1 MRDHGLAS
9 PPELLLSVEAKIETG
24 YQAVRKLLNLPEPP
38 DAILSSNGLLAA
50 GAFQAIQERGA
61 GDSKPIG
68 FASFDE
74 TNWTTL
80 VRPSVT
86 VIEQPTYEIGQTAT
100 ELLLRRIEEPA
111 RPAREV
117 ILKVRLI
124 VRQSCGCP

>member
-1 MRDHGLAS
+1 MRDHGLES
-9 PPELLLSVEAKIETG
+9 SMELLISVEAKIEAG
-24 YQAVRKLLNLPEPP
+24 YQATLKLLNLPTPP
-38 DAILSSNGLLAA
+38 DAIFSSNGLLAA
-50 GAFQAIQERGA
+50 GAFRAIQERQPFFA
-61 GDSKPIG
+61 KQIG

-80 VRPSVT
+80 VRPSIT

-100 ELLLRRIEEPA
+100 ELLLRRIEEPT

>member
-1 MRDHGLAS
+1 M
-9 PPELLLSVEAKIETG
+9 ELLISVEAKIETG

-61 GDSKPIG
+61 DDSKPIIG

-80 VRPSVT
+80 VRPSIT

-100 ELLLRRIEEPA
+100 ELLLLRRIEEPA